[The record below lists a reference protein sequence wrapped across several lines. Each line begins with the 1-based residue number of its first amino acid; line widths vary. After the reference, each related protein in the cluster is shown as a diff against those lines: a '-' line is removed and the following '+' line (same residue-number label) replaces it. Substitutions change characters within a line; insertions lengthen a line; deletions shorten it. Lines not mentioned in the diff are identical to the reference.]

1 MALIKTLVVFGTR
14 PEAIKLA
21 PLVKLLSQDGAF
33 DLKVCVTA
41 QHRQMLDQV
50 LHLFEI
56 TPDFDLNVM
65 QEKQDLTDLTARILH
80 TMKGVLAEYKPD
92 LVVVHGDT
100 TTTFAASL
108 AAFYQQIPVAHIE
121 AGLRTGN
128 LNAPFPEEANR
139 LLTSQLCQFHFAP
152 TVQAKQNLLDEG
164 KSPDRI
170 WVTGN
175 TVIDALFAALRKIRQ
190 NPPLADQLAAR
201 YPFLEK
207 GKKLILVTG
216 HRRENFGKGFEQICT
231 AIRQV
236 AEHNPQVQIV
246 YPVHLNPNV
255 REPVHRLLG
264 NVPNVFLIEP
274 QDYLP
279 FIYLMDKAHLILTD
293 SGGIQEEAPSLAKPV
308 LVMREITER
317 PEAIQAGTVR
327 LVGTQTE
334 NIVIEV
340 ERLLTDK
347 MTYQK
352 MAQAKNPYGSGK
364 ACDAIVNILKQH
376 FGCEVNS
383 L

>member
-21 PLVKLLSQDGAF
+21 PLVKLLTQDGAF

-255 REPVHRLLG
+255 SEPVHRLLG